1 MNCVHTS
8 QVPLPGG
15 DGAPRRI
22 LLSWPLPSHRA
33 QGRTIPCEETYHSDN
48 MGRQGGLS
56 GVAYVVHRELY
67 IRPPTK
73 IWQVQY
79 PTSRL
84 TQFFHYP
91 KNQKYIYSSDSYPQ
105 EWISQSF
112 SLTCPTKV
120 NFPENGSVGRPNG
133 LENTPR
139 GCTIHSEEVW
149 ARGEPWR
156 PIS

>member
-1 MNCVHTS
+1 MAAMMLAWIAGWEQPRDFYSKGFAHAADPIS
-8 QVPLPGG
+8 
-15 DGAPRRI
+15 GA
-22 LLSWPLPSHRA
+22 
-33 QGRTIPCEETYHSDN
+33 
-48 MGRQGGLS
+48 
-56 GVAYVVHRELY
+56 AYVVHRELY

-91 KNQKYIYSSDSYPQ
+91 KNQKYVYSSDSLPQ

>member
-1 MNCVHTS
+1 MRALADAGFASGVVR
-8 QVPLPGG
+8 VPAGVGRPG
-15 DGAPRRI
+15 
-22 LLSWPLPSHRA
+22 H
-33 QGRTIPCEETYHSDN
+33 N
-48 MGRQGGLS
+48 MGRLGGLS

-67 IRPPTK
+67 RRPPIK

-149 ARGEPWR
+149 ARGEPCR
-156 PIS
+156 PITLYFCDFLQVWG

>member
-1 MNCVHTS
+1 MGELGQARS
-8 QVPLPGG
+8 GL
-15 DGAPRRI
+15 AW
-22 LLSWPLPSHRA
+22 SARA
-33 QGRTIPCEETYHSDN
+33 AKLASEYGPPTRSIGSC
-48 MGRQGGLS
+48 LS
-56 GVAYVVHRELY
+56 GAAYVGYRELY
-67 IRPPTK
+67 RRPPTK

>member
-1 MNCVHTS
+1 MREVDKTG
-8 QVPLPGG
+8 QEGFQE
-15 DGAPRRI
+15 A
-22 LLSWPLPSHRA
+22 
-33 QGRTIPCEETYHSDN
+33 RTLYRVWLRPDLIIWAAKAVY
-48 MGRQGGLS
+48 
-56 GVAYVVHRELY
+56 REL
-67 IRPPTK
+67 PTWSIGSCLRGASGIIYK
-73 IWQVQY
+73 T
-79 PTSRL
+79 PDKNLAPSRL

>member
-1 MNCVHTS
+1 MGEAPGTAKLASLRDLARAWSEIKHALL
-8 QVPLPGG
+8 PLR
-15 DGAPRRI
+15 GAANSKGFAHAADPI
-22 LLSWPLPSHRA
+22 
-33 QGRTIPCEETYHSDN
+33 
-48 MGRQGGLS
+48 S

-67 IRPPTK
+67 IRPPIK
-73 IWQVQY
+73 IWLVQY
-79 PTSRL
+79 PKSCIAQL
-84 TQFFHYP
+84 FHYP
-91 KNQKYIYSSDSYPQ
+91 QNKKYIYSSDSLPQ